1 VVIAELQEVNSD
13 FTSEPQSLPHILH
26 QR

>member
-26 QR
+26 